1 MLAVKKECEK
11 QNIEVSWEE
20 GNSKLINALGEK
32 LVNHQDCFE
41 IQDEN
46 GVTLK
51 NISISQS
58 QDIDIEDRVEKALEL
73 IR

>member
-20 GNSKLINALGEK
+20 GNGKLINALGEK
-32 LVNHQDCFE
+32 LVNHQDYFE

-51 NISISQS
+51 NISISQN